1 MYFRNNSIIIVMK
14 KVLYIL
20 GFMGIAYNVM
30 AQDPQFTQFYAAPLY
45 HNPAFTGGAYA
56 PRVMFNYRNQWPS
69 LNANFITSLT
79 SVDHYI
85 DKANSGIGL
94 TVLNDAQGNR
104 LKNTEIA
111 ALYSYQLQ
119 IGEKNF
125 LRMGLQGS
133 YSVRGFDPS
142 GLTFGDQFTNNGFT
156 GNQSQ
161 DPFANRS
168 NFQTIRKFDVGSG
181 FLFYNPRVFLGAS
194 MYHIT
199 RPTLSFADNNIP
211 SPGCV
216 TGDCI
221 PRKLMIN
228 GGLNIPLNNPYSG
241 AGNADKEFVATPTFL
256 YKKQGQFSQLDM
268 GAYLTYT
275 PLTLGLWYRGIPL
288 KKVFSNF
295 PNQDAV
301 AALVGFRFENFSVG
315 YSYDL
320 TISGLGASSGGS
332 HEISISYQLDKFE
345 REKSPYFKQRKKELA
360 CPKF

>member
-1 MYFRNNSIIIVMK
+1 MK
-14 KVLYIL
+14 KIKFIFGLLFVALNCL
-20 GFMGIAYNVM
+20 

-45 HNPAFTGGAYA
+45 HNPAFTGGGYA

-69 LNANFITSLT
+69 LNANFITSLV
-79 SVDHYI
+79 SIDHFI
-85 DKANSGIGL
+85 EKANSGIGITL
-94 TVLNDAQGNR
+94 LNDEQGNR
-104 LKNTEIA
+104 LKNTEVT

-119 IGEKNF
+119 IGQKNF

-133 YSVRGFDPS
+133 YSTRGFDPS
-142 GLTFGDQFTNNGFT
+142 GLTFGDQFNNSGFT
-156 GNQSQ
+156 GAPSS
-161 DPFANRS
+161 DPFADKG
-168 NFQTIRKFDVGSG
+168 NFQTSRKFDVGSG
-181 FLFYNPRVFLGAS
+181 VLFYNPRAFIGVS
-194 MYHIT
+194 MHHIN
-199 RPTLSFADNNIP
+199 RPTLTFNTNTTP

-221 PRKLMIN
+221 PRKFMVN
-228 GGLNIPLNNPYSG
+228 GGLNIPLNNAYSG
-241 AGNADKEFVATPTFL
+241 AGNSDKEFVITPTFL

-268 GAYLTYT
+268 GAYVTYT

-288 KKVFSNF
+288 KKLFSDKF
-295 PNQDAV
+295 PNQDAL

-332 HEISISYQLDKFE
+332 HEISISYQLDKFDKE
-345 REKSPYFKQRKKELA
+345 SSPYKRQRKKELA